1 METVFSGIQP
11 SGALHLGNYLGAV
24 RTWVELQQS
33 YRCFYCIVDYHAI
46 TQSYEPAEM
55 SLRVREMAIDL
66 LACGIDPERATLF
79 VQSAVPEHTELAW
92 ALSSVAPYG
101 ELGRMTQFKD
111 KAEHQPDNINAGI
124 FTYPI
129 LQTADILLYG
139 ATRVPVGEDQRQH
152 LELAREIVRR
162 WNARFG
168 DTFAEPQPLFSTTPK
183 LLGLDGQTK
192 MSKSRGN
199 TISLREPEKA
209 IWDKLRTAAT
219 DPARVRRTDPG
230 NPDVCN
236 IFTLHKFFSNA
247 ERQEAGARRLHDRG
261 HRLHR
266 LQEDAVRGAEG
277 RPGANRGACR
287 RAERDAGPGRRDPGR
302 GRIAR
307 AHGGARDAGA
317 RARAPR
323 PHHADRAMT
332 TLRTAIFI
340 ACAAVVTAGAACST
354 RDDGSSPESA
364 VQLLL
369 ASVRA
374 GDREAVFNRFGP
386 RTRAHIEELLASAHK
401 TGGTRM
407 LRPQDLVTVGWV
419 PPAWEPAGL
428 RTLSRNGDDAEV
440 EVYSAA
446 GDRQTVHLV
455 REGKTWK
462 VELPLR

>member
-55 SLRVREMAIDL
+55 SRRVREMAIDL

-92 ALSSVAPYG
+92 ALSSVTPYG

-129 LQTADILLYG
+129 LQTADIVLYN

-183 LLGLDGQTK
+183 LLGLDGQSK
-192 MSKSRGN
+192 MSKSKGN
-199 TISLREPEKA
+199 TIGLREPEKA

-236 IFTLHKFFSNA
+236 IFTLHKFFSSA
-247 ERQEAGARRLHDRG
+247 ERQAEVRVGCTTAGIGCIDCKKMLFEGMKTELANIRERADALRADPARV
-261 HRLHR
+261 
-266 LQEDAVRGAEG
+266 DAILARGA
-277 RPGANRGACR
+277 
-287 RAERDAGPGRRDPGR
+287 AEARKVAGETMKRVRERLGLHA
-302 GRIAR
+302 AR
-307 AHGGARDAGA
+307 A
-317 RARAPR
+317 
-323 PHHADRAMT
+323 
-332 TLRTAIFI
+332 
-340 ACAAVVTAGAACST
+340 
-354 RDDGSSPESA
+354 
-364 VQLLL
+364 
-369 ASVRA
+369 
-374 GDREAVFNRFGP
+374 
-386 RTRAHIEELLASAHK
+386 
-401 TGGTRM
+401 
-407 LRPQDLVTVGWV
+407 
-419 PPAWEPAGL
+419 
-428 RTLSRNGDDAEV
+428 
-440 EVYSAA
+440 
-446 GDRQTVHLV
+446 
-455 REGKTWK
+455 
-462 VELPLR
+462 